1 MKNNELEV
9 FIKNIQEELKKL
21 NLQDGEFIAQANEH
35 YRLNISP
42 YRMTME
48 LRFPEG
54 IQNIQE

>member
-1 MKNNELEV
+1 LEILV
-9 FIKNIQEELKKL
+9 RNIQEELKKL
-21 NLQDGEFIAQANEH
+21 NLQDGEIISQVNEH

-54 IQNIQE
+54 IQNLGE

>member
-1 MKNNELEV
+1 MKNNEIEIM
-9 FIKNIQEELKKL
+9 IKNIQEELKKL
-21 NLQDGEFIAQANEH
+21 NLRDGEMIAQANEH

-54 IQNIQE
+54 IQNIGE

>member
-1 MKNNELEV
+1 MKDRELEIL
-9 FIKNIQEELKKL
+9 IKNIKESLKKL
-21 NLQDGEFIAQANEH
+21 NLQDGDILSHADEN
-35 YRLNISP
+35 YRVHVSP

>member
-1 MKNNELEV
+1 MKNNELEILV
-9 FIKNIQEELKKL
+9 KNIQEELKKL
-21 NLQDGEFIAQANEH
+21 NLQDGEIISQVNEH

-54 IQNIQE
+54 IQNLGE

>member
-1 MKNNELEV
+1 MKHDELEIL
-9 FIKNIQEELKKL
+9 IKNIQEELKKL
-21 NLQDGEFIAQANEH
+21 NLQDGEIIARANEH

-54 IQNIQE
+54 IQNLSE

>member
-1 MKNNELEV
+1 MKNNELEILV
-9 FIKNIQEELKKL
+9 KNIQEELKKL
-21 NLQDGEFIAQANEH
+21 NLQDGEIIAQANEH